1 MFLHDPDNH
10 PRVVRRTDHADEVA
24 QAGAP
29 TVRVEVQRARVAS
42 MRVLAQVL
50 LGDLVSVYMAVLEDV
65 DPTPIAAIERLKAR
79 LA

>member
-1 MFLHDPDNH
+1 M
-10 PRVVRRTDHADEVA
+10 ADEVA

-29 TVRVEVQRARVAS
+29 TVRVEAEGESRFE
-42 MRVLAQVL
+42 RVLAQVL